1 MLCEWGQHW
10 SWTHS
15 PHITSPNF
23 TSVPHNLVLVLS
35 FSFSPLIG
43 LSSSVDPNNSYL
55 KHLHCNFYQNMIIPA
70 LTGEKL
76 DKIWRK
82 NIPITYL
89 SKIRQLLAKNLL
101 RVSEKLQI
109 WHTGRLPYA
118 EKKLFSPG
126 PATLR
131 KWDLKYTN
139 ILYFFSSSKNIC
151 CGILR
156 LVFNWS
162 LHDCVL
168 GRQGRELKLISC
180 MQSNHPQIYI
190 ESETEPK
197 YSPKYFVWNNHSIRK
212 WVLWWR
218 SSLNL

>member
-1 MLCEWGQHW
+1 
-10 SWTHS
+10 
-15 PHITSPNF
+15 
-23 TSVPHNLVLVLS
+23 
-35 FSFSPLIG
+35 
-43 LSSSVDPNNSYL
+43 
-55 KHLHCNFYQNMIIPA
+55 MIIPA
-70 LTGEKL
+70 LTSEKL
-76 DKIWRK
+76 DIIWRK
-82 NIPITYL
+82 NIHITYL
-89 SKIRQLLAKNLL
+89 SKMRQLLATNLL
-101 RVSEKLQI
+101 LVSVKLQI
-109 WHTGRLPYA
+109 QHTSKLPYA
-118 EKKLFSPG
+118 QKKTQNNFFIRG
-126 PATLR
+126 QTLW

-218 SSLNL
+218 SGLNL

>member
-1 MLCEWGQHW
+1 MKNCSNIGGKIFPSHICPKWGSYW
-10 SWTHS
+10 EKTCWGCRR
-15 PHITSPNF
+15 NF
-23 TSVPHNLVLVLS
+23 KFGTQAD
-35 FSFSPLIG
+35 FF
-43 LSSSVDPNNSYL
+43 
-55 KHLHCNFYQNMIIPA
+55 
-70 LTGEKL
+70 
-76 DKIWRK
+76 
-82 NIPITYL
+82 
-89 SKIRQLLAKNLL
+89 
-101 RVSEKLQI
+101 
-109 WHTGRLPYA
+109 YA
-118 EKKLFSPG
+118 EKKTSKLLFSPG

-197 YSPKYFVWNNHSIRK
+197 YSPKYFVWNNYSIWK

-218 SSLNL
+218 FGLNL